1 MSISPSSI
9 EGAQQFA
16 DLSAKLYEYVTKN
29 GKGLS
34 ALEQTTFLA
43 RTTLIAS
50 GILKSAGKRKQFSNF
65 VNTFIE
71 IIAVLQNMQLSS
83 QKEVLLSIDFI
94 VSLLLKGMK
103 DALRIQEAVEEKL
116 ATADVLLDKNPF
128 ELVEYNW
135 NPETGSFER
144 LHVPMLLNDMLKTLY
159 AKVKEDESSAAE
171 EKVGM
176 SESDAARLSGEKKEL
191 GEEEKLSGTGEEKEP
206 GEAKFG
212 AESGIEGAQ
221 AEPGTN
227 LTEKEQLE
235 GVVKTGEAGQTDG
248 EAAPSQFE
256 HILSGSNF
264 QIFIHKPS
272 VNVTYCKYIES
283 ESVAQPVIPNPEPA
297 AVNEE
302 PAAVNEEPA
311 AVNEEPAAVNEEPAA
326 VDGKETPLKED
337 GKESE
342 EEEEPVWPEGM
353 EPAPMKD
360 IWPKEPTEEE
370 ESSTEEEEPWTEEED
385 DFFEARLLNAEALRR
400 LVEIKCLSAHEEAV
414 KTAPEGGN
422 ETIDKETGEA
432 EPKESKPEPGPTEKP
447 EEPKESKAEKQTGR
461 EAEEPGESKSVE
473 PGETEPKESKP
484 EPGPTKLEESGETK
498 LEELTT
504 EPGAVEETTG
514 REAQEP
520 GETKTEDELGQQTK
534 RSEHYSK
541 VKSALYWLADT
552 LASSNQSA
560 DESGGKVRS
569 SERLDQLESLETLI
583 NSWITSQ
590 SFSSAE
596 YALIFKLIRTIETQ
610 CYKTFQDVRQTFELS
625 KWYVALPKTSLFLLD
640 TSIYFFFF
648 SLTAFDGLKITAENN
663 PFEWPKEAILKKFS
677 TVAKALVQIA
687 KGEADRSG
695 PLTDFLCAAHEMD
708 GATRRKKAM
717 DLVAYG
723 ERYCFDLSD
732 YLFLHLMG
740 NVPSHV
746 LPVRPNDGLYAEPVL
761 KLAQRL
767 LRLYNKTI
775 KLLYFK
781 DSPEPL
787 FNEDSPYEQSIVDI
801 KVLFDCSL
809 EHNREASR
817 QKWQAGEA
825 H

>member
-29 GKGLS
+29 GKGLP

-94 VSLLLKGMK
+94 VSLLLKGMT
-103 DALRIQEAVEEKL
+103 DALRIQKAVEEKL
-116 ATADVLLDKNPF
+116 ATADVLLDQNPF

-159 AKVKEDESSAAE
+159 AKVKEDE

-264 QIFIHKPS
+264 KIFIHKPS

-302 PAAVNEEPA
+302 LAAVNEEPA
-311 AVNEEPAAVNEEPAA
+311 AVNEEPAAEDGKETPLKE
-326 VDGKETPLKED
+326 DGKETPLKED

-360 IWPKEPTEEE
+360 IWPKVWPIDWQ
-370 ESSTEEEEPWTEEED
+370 ESSTEEED
-385 DFFEARLLNAEALRR
+385 
-400 LVEIKCLSAHEEAV
+400 EEAV

-422 ETIDKETGEA
+422 VDKETGEA
-432 EPKESKPEPGPTEKP
+432 EPKESKPEPGPAEKP

-484 EPGPTKLEESGETK
+484 EPGPTKGPGETKLEESGETK

-625 KWYVALPKTSLFLLD
+625 KW
-640 TSIYFFFF
+640 
-648 SLTAFDGLKITAENN
+648 
-663 PFEWPKEAILKKFS
+663 
-677 TVAKALVQIA
+677 
-687 KGEADRSG
+687 
-695 PLTDFLCAAHEMD
+695 
-708 GATRRKKAM
+708 
-717 DLVAYG
+717 
-723 ERYCFDLSD
+723 
-732 YLFLHLMG
+732 
-740 NVPSHV
+740 
-746 LPVRPNDGLYAEPVL
+746 
-761 KLAQRL
+761 
-767 LRLYNKTI
+767 
-775 KLLYFK
+775 
-781 DSPEPL
+781 
-787 FNEDSPYEQSIVDI
+787 
-801 KVLFDCSL
+801 
-809 EHNREASR
+809 
-817 QKWQAGEA
+817 
-825 H
+825 